1 MHIVTSG
8 GIATIRD
15 ELVDY
20 ILQEGLKL
28 HNKGK
33 EYTYEW
39 STGKSIIDLTL
50 AWNLRTGLKSWKVHI
65 ERIYSE
71 HIAIKY
77 TLETE
82 MEVIPVH
89 RPWNK
94 ADWLT
99 FKAELENKKIYMGQ
113 IK

>member
-33 EYTYEW
+33 EYTYE
-39 STGKSIIDLTL
+39 
-50 AWNLRTGLKSWKVHI
+50 
-65 ERIYSE
+65 
-71 HIAIKY
+71 
-77 TLETE
+77 
-82 MEVIPVH
+82 
-89 RPWNK
+89 
-94 ADWLT
+94 
-99 FKAELENKKIYMGQ
+99 
-113 IK
+113 